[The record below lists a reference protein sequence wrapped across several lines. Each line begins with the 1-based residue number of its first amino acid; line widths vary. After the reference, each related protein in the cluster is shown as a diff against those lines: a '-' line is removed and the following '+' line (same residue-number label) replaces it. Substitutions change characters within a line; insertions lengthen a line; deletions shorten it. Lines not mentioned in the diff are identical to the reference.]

1 MIKAITLFVNK
12 IISFGGFKRTDFS
25 NRSYNQLLTAFE
37 QISEQDVV
45 IISSLVNKYK
55 HVKCDLLID
64 TTDNPKYGLGHIALK
79 LKNLSNG
86 GYRKGFK
93 IVLFL
98 CRSKYHI
105 IPIGFALLHKE
116 SKKQEE
122 LVLTALRRL
131 RYRYKFKPNLTIAD
145 AGFSTQELM
154 KRLNNYGWGFVMKG
168 KKNYSLD
175 KKQIKRHI
183 KRGYGTTTGVLRNG
197 VKVKVVRRPKRV
209 FVSNRVS
216 LTDKDILAAYNK
228 RWKIEETFREL
239 KSCIG
244 LDRCQQHTVRAQAIY
259 IWGCLLLYSI
269 VERLKEGSMYKAFQ
283 EVFLGEIILDEQV
296 VKECLGM

>member
-1 MIKAITLFVNK
+1 MIQVITLFVNK

-25 NRSYNQLLTAFE
+25 NRSYRALLTAFE
-37 QISEQDVV
+37 EIAEQDVV
-45 IISSLVNKYK
+45 IISSLINKYK
-55 HVKCDLLID
+55 HVQGDLIID
-64 TTDNPKYGLGHIALK
+64 TTDNPKYGLNHIAMK
-79 LKNLSNG
+79 LKDLSHG

-98 CRSKYHI
+98 YRTKYNI

-116 SKKQEE
+116 SRSQEV
-122 LVLTALRRL
+122 LVLTVLKMLRN
-131 RYRYKFKPNLTIAD
+131 RYKFKPNLTIAD
-145 AGFSTQELM
+145 AGFSTQETM

-175 KKQIKRHI
+175 KKQIKRQI
-183 KRGYGTTTGVLRNG
+183 QRGFGTTMGVLKNG

-216 LTDKDILAAYNK
+216 LTDQNILLAYK
-228 RWKIEETFREL
+228 RRWKIEETFREL

-244 LDRCQQHTVRAQAIY
+244 LNRCQQHSVRAQEIY
-259 IWGCLLLYSI
+259 IWGCLLSYSE
-269 VERLKEGSMYKAFQ
+269 VGQATFSMNLSIAS
-283 EVFLGEIILDEQV
+283 
-296 VKECLGM
+296 